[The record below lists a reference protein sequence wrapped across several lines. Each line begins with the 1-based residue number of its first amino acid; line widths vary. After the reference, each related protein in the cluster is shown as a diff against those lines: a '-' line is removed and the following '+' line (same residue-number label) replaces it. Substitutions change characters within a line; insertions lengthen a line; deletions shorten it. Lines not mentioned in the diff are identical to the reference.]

1 MADIELNVE
10 VREKSGSGAA
20 RAVRREGKVPG
31 VLYGG
36 PRGPVPIAVNA
47 NAFGK
52 ALYTGKLLG
61 HLVTLRYG
69 EETQGVIAKDVQF
82 HPVSD
87 KPMHFDLFRVDE
99 TQLIRIAVPVHFRNQ
114 EASPG
119 LKRGGTLNV
128 ARHEI
133 ELMVRADHIPEELI
147 ADLTGREIGDTI
159 RISDIALPEGA
170 QPAITDRDFTVAT
183 IASSS
188 SQMAA
193 DAAADEAAATA
204 QSGASATT

>member
-10 VREKSGSGAA
+10 VRDRAGSGAA

-61 HLVTLRYG
+61 HLVSLRYG
-69 EETQGVIAKDVQF
+69 EETQKVIAKDVQF

-99 TQLIRIAVPVHFRNQ
+99 HQLIRIAIPVHFRNQ

-128 ARHEI
+128 ARHEV

-159 RISDIALPEGA
+159 RISDITLPEGA
-170 QPAITDRDFTVAT
+170 EPAIADRDFTVAT

-204 QSGASATT
+204 QSGAAATT

>member
-10 VREKSGSGAA
+10 VRAKSGSGPA
-20 RAVRREGKVPG
+20 RAARREGKVPG

-47 NAFGK
+47 NAFAK
-52 ALYTGKLLG
+52 SLYTGKLLG

-69 EETQGVIAKDVQF
+69 EETQKVIAKDVQF
-82 HPVSD
+82 DPVSD
-87 KPMHFDLFRVDE
+87 KPLHFDLYRVDE
-99 TQLIRIAVPVHFRNQ
+99 HQLIKIAIPVHFRNS

-119 LKRGGTLNV
+119 LKRGGALNV
-128 ARHEI
+128 ARHEV
-133 ELMVRADHIPEELI
+133 ELWVRADNIPEELI
-147 ADLTGREIGDTI
+147 VDLTGREIGDTV
-159 RISDIALPEGA
+159 RISEIPLPEGA
-170 QPAITDRDFTVAT
+170 EPVIADRDFTVAT
-183 IASSS
+183 VSTSS

-204 QSGASATT
+204 QAGVSTTS

>member
-10 VREKSGSGAA
+10 VREKAGSGAA

-36 PRGPVPIAVNA
+36 PRGPVPIAMNA

-87 KPMHFDLFRVDE
+87 KPMHFDLYRVDE
-99 TQLIRIAVPVHFRNQ
+99 HQLIRIAIPVHFRNQ

-159 RISDIALPEGA
+159 RISDIPLPEGA
-170 QPAITDRDFTVAT
+170 EPAIADRDFTVAT

-204 QSGASATT
+204 QSGAAATT

>member
-10 VREKSGSGAA
+10 VRDRAGSGAA

-36 PRGPVPIAVNA
+36 PRGPVPIAMNA

-69 EETQGVIAKDVQF
+69 EETQSVIAKDVQF

-99 TQLIRIAVPVHFRNQ
+99 HQLIRIAIPVHFRNQ
-114 EASPG
+114 DASPG

-159 RISDIALPEGA
+159 RMSDIPLPEGA
-170 QPAITDRDFTVAT
+170 EPAITDRDFTVAT

-204 QSGASATT
+204 QSGAAAT

>member
-10 VREKSGSGAA
+10 VRQKAGSGAA

-47 NAFGK
+47 NAFAK
-52 ALYTGKLLG
+52 SLYTGKLLG

-69 EETQGVIAKDVQF
+69 EETQKVIARDVQF
-82 HPVSD
+82 DPVSD
-87 KPMHFDLFRVDE
+87 RPLHFDLYRVDE
-99 TQLIRIAVPVHFRNQ
+99 HQLIKIAVPVQFRNQ

-133 ELMVRADHIPEELI
+133 ELWVRADHIPEVLV
-147 ADLTGREIGDTI
+147 ADLTGRDIGDTV
-159 RISDIALPEGA
+159 RASDVVLPEGA
-170 QPAITDRDFTVAT
+170 EQVITDRDFTVAT
-183 IASSS
+183 IATSS

-204 QSGASATT
+204 QAGASATA

>member
-10 VREKSGSGAA
+10 VRQKAGSGAA

-47 NAFGK
+47 NTFAK
-52 ALYTGKLLG
+52 SLYTGKLLG

-69 EETQGVIAKDVQF
+69 EETQKVIAKDVQF
-82 HPVSD
+82 DAVSD
-87 KPMHFDLFRVDE
+87 RPMHFDLYRVDE
-99 TQLIRIAVPVHFRNQ
+99 HQLIKIAIPVQFKNQ

-133 ELMVRADHIPEELI
+133 ELWVRADHIPEALI
-147 ADLTGREIGDTI
+147 ADLTGRDIGDTI
-159 RISDIALPEGA
+159 RASDVPLPEGVE
-170 QPAITDRDFTVAT
+170 PVITDRDFTVAT
-183 IASSS
+183 IATSS

-204 QSGASATT
+204 QSGAAATT

>member
-1 MADIELNVE
+1 MADIELTVE
-10 VREKSGSGAA
+10 VREKAGSGAA

-61 HLVTLRYG
+61 HLVKLRHG
-69 EETQGVIAKDVQF
+69 EETQSVIAKDVQF
-82 HPVSD
+82 DPVND
-87 KPMHFDLFRVDE
+87 RPVHFDLYRVDE
-99 TQLIRIAVPVHFRNQ
+99 HQLIKIAIPVHFKNQ
-114 EASPG
+114 DASPG

-128 ARHEI
+128 SRHEV
-133 ELMVRADHIPEELI
+133 ELWVSADHIPEELAI
-147 ADLTGREIGDTI
+147 DLTGLEIGDAI
-159 RISDIALPEGA
+159 RMSDLVLPQGA
-170 QPAITDRDFTVAT
+170 EPVITGRDFTLAT

-193 DAAADEAAATA
+193 DAAADEAAAEAQAGTA
-204 QSGASATT
+204 TPA

>member
-10 VREKSGSGAA
+10 VRDRAGSGAA

-61 HLVTLRYG
+61 HLVSLRYG
-69 EETQGVIAKDVQF
+69 EETQKVIAKDVQF

-99 TQLIRIAVPVHFRNQ
+99 HQLIRIAVPVHFRNQ

-119 LKRGGTLNV
+119 LKRGGMLNV

-159 RISDIALPEGA
+159 RISDIPLPEGA

-204 QSGASATT
+204 QSGAAATT